1 MTIPIDPADD
11 PYRFEIGAFDCMI
24 VSDGSYEYP
33 HPADVFFVDAP
44 PDDFKRALAKENR
57 HPAEWET
64 YVSPYPSLV
73 IDTGEHIVLVDTG
86 GGEMAPTTGGLQSSL
101 SSAGIEADDIDVVLI
116 THGHADHIGGNLT
129 DDGEPAFPNARYV
142 MSREEWDFWTGD
154 PDLSSLRVDEELQSL
169 LITAAQ
175 MNLEPLEQ
183 RIELIDDVT
192 EVVSGITS
200 LPAPGHTPGH
210 VAVDV
215 TSNGEHLLHLVDSVL
230 LPLHVEHP
238 GWTATVDYDPDR
250 TVETRQQLLERA
262 SNDDTR
268 VFASHFPAPRTGR
281 ITTTENAWDWHPVE
295 PSS

>member
-1 MTIPIDPADD
+1 MTTTIDPADD

-129 DDGEPAFPNARYV
+129 DDGEPAFP
-142 MSREEWDFWTGD
+142 
-154 PDLSSLRVDEELQSL
+154 
-169 LITAAQ
+169 
-175 MNLEPLEQ
+175 
-183 RIELIDDVT
+183 
-192 EVVSGITS
+192 
-200 LPAPGHTPGH
+200 TPG
-210 VAVDV
+210 
-215 TSNGEHLLHLVDSVL
+215 TSCPARSGTFGL
-230 LPLHVEHP
+230 
-238 GWTATVDYDPDR
+238 
-250 TVETRQQLLERA
+250 ETPTSHRFESMRNSRVCSSQQR
-262 SNDDTR
+262 R
-268 VFASHFPAPRTGR
+268 
-281 ITTTENAWDWHPVE
+281 
-295 PSS
+295 